1 MNTEIKLVQAPVI
14 SHLLKEVGQNVTDRI
29 DSLNLENQV
38 ATVDTVKSLKELR
51 AELNKEL
58 ADFEGQRKFI
68 KDGILSPYN
77 EFEALYKTEVS
88 DKYKGAIELLKD
100 KIATVE
106 NKIKDE
112 KRANVKLYFYELC
125 LAEKVDFITF
135 DMLAL
140 EINLSTSEKI
150 YKDKCNDF
158 VLKAADDIAL
168 IKTNEFE
175 AEIMVEYKS
184 TLNAAK
190 AIKTIQDRKEKE
202 RLEAERIRITELNRR
217 KEALKRLGM
226 TFMDMTNA
234 YEYDAEIYMTV
245 KDIDSLSKDDFN
257 VKAIELHE
265 AIKAKKA
272 QAEKA
277 TQAVS
282 PDPIT
287 APAHRSFTSAVP
299 PLSAPVTAPVTAPV
313 ENKTEEIVSASFE
326 VTGTMTQLR
335 ALGQYMKSNNITY
348 KNI

>member
-1 MNTEIKLVQAPVI
+1 MNTEIKLVQVPVI
-14 SHLLKEVGQNVTDRI
+14 SHLLKEVGQNVTDRL

-51 AELNKEL
+51 ADLNKEL

-77 EFEALYKTEVS
+77 DFEALYKTEVS
-88 DKYKGAIELLKD
+88 DKYEGAIEKLKN
-100 KIATVE
+100 KIDVVE

-112 KRANVKLYFYELC
+112 KRANVKFYFDELC
-125 LAEKVDFITF
+125 VAEKVDFLTF
-135 DMLAL
+135 DMIAL
-140 EINLSTSEKI
+140 EINLSTSEKK

-158 VLKAADDIAL
+158 VLKVADEVAL

-190 AIKTIQDRKEKE
+190 AIKTIQDRKENE
-202 RLEAERIRITELNRR
+202 RLEAERIRIAELNRR

-277 TQAVS
+277 AQAEISIS
-282 PDPIT
+282 PDH
-287 APAHRSFTSAVP
+287 APVKRGFPLAPPAA
-299 PLSAPVTAPVTAPV
+299 PLSAPVAAPV